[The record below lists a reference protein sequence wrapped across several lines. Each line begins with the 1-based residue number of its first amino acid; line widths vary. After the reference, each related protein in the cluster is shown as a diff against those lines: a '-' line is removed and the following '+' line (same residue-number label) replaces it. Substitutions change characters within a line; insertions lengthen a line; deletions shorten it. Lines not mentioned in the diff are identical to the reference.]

1 MKNLLRVLIVLL
13 FVGFMSSCV
22 EDAYEEIEVA
32 DIELNEQYT
41 DDDGEESNKPGGCG
55 CTKTQ

>member
-1 MKNLLRVLIVLL
+1 MKNLLRILIVFL

-22 EDAYEEIEVA
+22 EDEYEEIEVI

-41 DDDGEESNKPGGCG
+41 DDDGEEANKPGSCG